1 MKYLSAF
8 ILAATLFAAPLAA
21 HAGDAPAP
29 RDAQSEPPE
38 SACVPHSVAEEQLAK
53 FFNEKVIGLGVG
65 RDQDTVI
72 ELYVSSHGS
81 WTILVT
87 MTDGMSCIAASGE
100 NWTTPDELAGL
111 AS

>member
-8 ILAATLFAAPLAA
+8 ILAATLFAAPFAA
-21 HAGDAPAP
+21 HAGDAPAV
-29 RDAQSEPPE
+29 REAQGGPPE
-38 SACVPHSVAEEQLAK
+38 RSCVPHSVAEAQLAEV
-53 FFNEKVIGLGVG
+53 FNEKMIGLGLGKNQESV
-65 RDQDTVI
+65 V

-87 MTDGMSCIAASGE
+87 MTNGMSCIGAAGE
-100 NWTTPDELAGL
+100 NWTAPDGLAGL